1 MLVSGNVPAGSGLS
15 SSAALIVASLIA
27 ILTGNGVISTSD
39 PNSPSSSTIKAPTA
53 AELVQLARDSEA
65 RMGVNTG
72 GMDQAISVLAQ
83 RGTGTYVTFWP
94 ELGVESIDLP
104 DGVVLVIANSL
115 ATHNLAADAK
125 RHYNLRVVETL
136 AAARLLAAGLELDVP
151 AALADDG
158 GAPTN
163 ERFTL
168 REVAEA
174 FGRRELGTRDQL
186 TEEEL
191 EQTLRSLLSQ
201 LDRVFDSLEHG
212 HTAEDMIRGS
222 KLEREE
228 FERLH
233 FHIDVLTDEQ
243 DGKYRL
249 LKRARHV
256 YTESIRVLEFRREC
270 AAGKPNPQRLG
281 ELMDQA
287 HASIQ
292 QDFESSKDECDE
304 LVEVCR
310 KSGALGSRLSG

>member
-1 MLVSGNVPAGSGLS
+1 
-15 SSAALIVASLIA
+15 
-27 ILTGNGVISTSD
+27 
-39 PNSPSSSTIKAPTA
+39 
-53 AELVQLARDSEA
+53 
-65 RMGVNTG
+65 
-72 GMDQAISVLAQ
+72 MDQAISVLAQ

-94 ELGVESIDLP
+94 TLGVESIDLP
-104 DGVVLVIANSL
+104 EGLVLVIANSL

-136 AAARLLAAGLELDVP
+136 AAARLLAAGLELDVQSI
-151 AALADDG
+151 LAGDS
-158 GAPTN
+158 PQSN

-174 FGRRELGTRDQL
+174 YGRRELGKSDRL
-186 TEEEL
+186 SEEDL
-191 EQTLRSLLSQ
+191 ERTLHSLLKQ
-201 LDRVFDSLEHG
+201 LDSVFDSLEHG
-212 HTAEDMIRGS
+212 HTPEEMIRGS
-222 KLEREE
+222 KLEQEE
-228 FERLH
+228 FKRLH

-270 AAGKPNPQRLG
+270 AAGQPNPQRLG

-292 QDFESSKDECDE
+292 RDFESSKEECDE

-310 KSGALGSRLSG
+310 RSGALGSRLSG